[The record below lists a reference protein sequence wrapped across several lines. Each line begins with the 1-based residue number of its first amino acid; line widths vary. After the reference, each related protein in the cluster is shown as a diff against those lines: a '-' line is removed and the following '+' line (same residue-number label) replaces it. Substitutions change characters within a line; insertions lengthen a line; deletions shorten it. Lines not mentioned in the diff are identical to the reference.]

1 MSYIIFFQT
10 RVLVTHGI
18 TYLPRVDRIVVLVNG
33 EISETG
39 TYDDLISFDG
49 AFAEFIRTYLT
60 ETAGKEDEDPEGKLD
75 CMQIYFKHVTV

>member
-1 MSYIIFFQT
+1 MFHVIFQT

-33 EISETG
+33 TISEAG
-39 TYDDLISFDG
+39 TYDELISHNG

-60 ETAGKEDEDPEGKLD
+60 EIEEEEDQDPEGKIHSIMND
-75 CMQIYFKHVTV
+75 KTR